1 MWAAEAR
8 DDQEIEE
15 WHFNILGVDVSADDA
30 TVKKAYKAQILQAHP
45 DRTSTTSNAVVRTQM
60 LNEANKLLLNS
71 EKRQEFES
79 RSKPVAS
86 HTTIY
91 KNNVVML
98 HSLNTKR
105 YNLMYGRVV
114 SDNLSLSV
122 AFGESKYT
130 IKTQHSRLQYD
141 VHNARDDSETL
152 NVSSLL
158 IEQHLC
164 RVYGEAERKESD
176 ERWSTYFAED
186 DRVTINRVKEAPWY
200 NGMEATIVGYNYD
213 LMRFDVLLDG
223 KVLAFMTHS
232 IQVSKARVQMAE
244 AVPDVPTGKTR
255 SRESSPAAGD
265 KPGLIKASAGETV
278 EVRCH
283 NEKGDAG
290 DEHVRKVRKTTWH
303 VGVVIAINDNDD
315 GVTTYD
321 VKMPDSF
328 AKKPGAVVRG
338 VKSSDIQPRRKRGKR
353 PLAEH

>member
-1 MWAAEAR
+1 MWAPEAE
-8 DDQEIEE
+8 DNQKIEE
-15 WHFNILGVDVSADDA
+15 WHFNILGVHVSADDA
-30 TVKKAYKAQILQAHP
+30 AVKKAYKAQILQAHP
-45 DRTSTTSNAVVRTQM
+45 DRNGTTSNAVTKTQM
-60 LNEANKLLLNS
+60 LNEANKLLLNN

-79 RSKPVAS
+79 RSKPFAS
-86 HTTIY
+86 HTIIH
-91 KNNVVML
+91 KNDVVML
-98 HSLNTKR
+98 HSLNPKR

-114 SDNLSLSV
+114 SDNISPS
-122 AFGESKYT
+122 FGEPKYT

-141 VHNARDDSETL
+141 VHTARGDAETL
-152 NVSSLL
+152 NISSSS

-164 RVYGEAERKESD
+164 RVYGEPERKESD
-176 ERWSTYFAED
+176 ERWSTYFAKD
-186 DRVTINRVKEAPWY
+186 DRVTINHVKEAPWY

-223 KVLAFMTHS
+223 KVLAFMTHN
-232 IQVSKARVQMAE
+232 IQVSKVRVQTAE
-244 AVPDVPTGKTR
+244 AVSDVVTGKTG

-265 KPGLIKASAGETV
+265 KPGPIKASVGETV
-278 EVRCH
+278 EVRWH

-290 DEHVRKVRKTTWH
+290 DREVRKTTWH
-303 VGVVIAINDNDD
+303 VGVVITINDNGD

-321 VKMPDSF
+321 VKMPDAF